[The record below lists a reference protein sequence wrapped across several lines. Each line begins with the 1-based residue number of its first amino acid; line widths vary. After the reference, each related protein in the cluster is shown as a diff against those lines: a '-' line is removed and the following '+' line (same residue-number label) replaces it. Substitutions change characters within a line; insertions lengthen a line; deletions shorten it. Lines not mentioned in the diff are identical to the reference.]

1 VSREV
6 DRSDSSDAQAIRRLL
21 DLEEIRD
28 LARRYAHCVWQ
39 RDATGAAALFAED
52 GEMDTGDRPPIR
64 GRAAILKSYEEI
76 FESQEFR
83 PMIHNHV
90 IDFDGEAATGTCYL
104 DVRAT
109 LDGVDRVGLG
119 SYQDRY
125 VRTTDGWKF
134 HSRRLTLQPFIDA
147 GEPVPR

>member
-1 VSREV
+1 VSGRT
-6 DRSDSSDAQAIRRLL
+6 DGSDARAIRRLL

-39 RDATGAAALFAED
+39 GDAAGAAALFAED

-64 GRAAILKSYEEI
+64 GRAQIRASYEEI
-76 FESQEFR
+76 FQSQAFR

-90 IDFDGEAATGTCYL
+90 VDLDGETATGTCYL
-104 DVRAT
+104 DVRAD
-109 LDGVDRVGLG
+109 LYGVDKVGLG

-134 HSRRLTLQPFIDA
+134 LSRRLTLQSFVDA
-147 GEPVPR
+147 SERTPS

>member
-1 VSREV
+1 V
-6 DRSDSSDAQAIRRLL
+6 SDADAIRRLL

-39 RDATGAAALFAED
+39 RDATGAAELFAED

-64 GRAAILKSYEEI
+64 GRAAIRASYDEI

-83 PMIHNHV
+83 PMVHNHV
-90 IDFDGEAATGTCYL
+90 IDLDGETATGTCYL

-109 LDGVDRVGLG
+109 LEGVDEVGLG
-119 SYQDRY
+119 TYQDHY

-134 HSRRLTLQPFIDA
+134 RSRLLTLQSFVDA
-147 GEPVPR
+147 S